1 MRVLEKNSMA
11 RGCLL
16 SGDADSTKSILYALM
31 ANGTIALAKGA
42 AAAYTLSGAML
53 AEAIHSLADTG
64 NQLLLLL
71 GLRRAKRPPTTD
83 YPLGYGKEIYFW
95 SFIVALLLF
104 SVGGV
109 FSVYEGWHK
118 LHDPQPLNAPW
129 IAIAVLAFAVLAEGL
144 SLAGC
149 LREVNK
155 VRHGRS
161 LWHWF
166 RETRH
171 SELLVVFGE
180 DLAALLGLCFALL
193 AVMMTIMTGNPVYD
207 AMGSIAIGVLLI
219 VVAILVGAEV
229 KALLVGQG
237 VEPLVKQAMEDF
249 LRQQPQVDV
258 VYNLVTL
265 QMGDDVM
272 VAVKARMV
280 PQGTD
285 IALIETINRV
295 EAMMRK
301 AFPQVT
307 WLFFEPDIND

>member
-1 MRVLEKNSMA
+1 M
-11 RGCLL
+11 

-129 IAIAVLAFAVLAEGL
+129 IAVAVLAFAVLAEGL

-161 LWHWF
+161 LWRWF

-207 AMGSIAIGVLLI
+207 AMGSMAIGVLLI

>member
-1 MRVLEKNSMA
+1 M
-11 RGCLL
+11 
-16 SGDADSTKSILYALM
+16 SGGSDSTKSILYALL
-31 ANGTIALAKGA
+31 ANGAITMAKGA

-71 GLRRAKRPPTTD
+71 GLRRAKRPPTPD

-118 LHDPQPLNAPW
+118 LHAPQPLNAPW
-129 IAIAVLAFAVLAEGL
+129 VAIAVLIFAVVAESL

-155 VRHGRS
+155 VRQGRT
-161 LWHWF
+161 LWCWF
-166 RETRH
+166 RETRQ

-180 DLAALLGLCFALL
+180 DLAALLGLSFALL
-193 AVMMTIMTGNPVYD
+193 AVLLTVMTGNPVYD
-207 AMGSIAIGVLLI
+207 AMGSMAIGVLLI

-237 VEPLVKQAMEDF
+237 VEPAVKQAMQAF
-249 LRQQPQVDV
+249 LRQHPQVDV
-258 VYNLVTL
+258 VFNLVTL

-272 VAVKARMV
+272 VAIKARMV
-280 PQGTD
+280 PQDTD
-285 IALIETINRV
+285 IALIEAINRV
-295 EAMMRK
+295 EAAMKK

>member
-1 MRVLEKNSMA
+1 M
-11 RGCLL
+11 
-16 SGDADSTKSILYALM
+16 SGGADSSKSVVYALI
-31 ANGTIALAKGA
+31 ANSAIALAKGA

-71 GLRRAKRPPTTD
+71 GLRRAKRPPTPD

-109 FSVYEGWHK
+109 FSLYEGWHK

-129 IAIAVLAFAVLAEGL
+129 VAIAVLAFAVVAEGL

-149 LREVNK
+149 LREINK
-155 VRHGRS
+155 VRQGRS
-161 LWHWF
+161 LWRWF

-180 DLAALLGLCFALL
+180 DLAALLGLCVALL
-193 AVMMTIMTGNPVYD
+193 AVLVTMVTGNPVYD
-207 AMGSIAIGVLLI
+207 ALGSMAIGGLLI
-219 VVAILVGAEV
+219 LVAILVGAEV

-237 VEPLVKQAMEDF
+237 VEPMVKQAMADF
-249 LRQQPQVDV
+249 LRQHPEVDV
-258 VYNLVTL
+258 VFNLVTL
-265 QMGDDVM
+265 QMGEDVM
-272 VAVKARMV
+272 VAVKARMA

-285 IALIETINRV
+285 TALVEAINRV
-295 EAMMRK
+295 EAAMRK

-307 WLFFEPDIND
+307 WLFFEPDNND